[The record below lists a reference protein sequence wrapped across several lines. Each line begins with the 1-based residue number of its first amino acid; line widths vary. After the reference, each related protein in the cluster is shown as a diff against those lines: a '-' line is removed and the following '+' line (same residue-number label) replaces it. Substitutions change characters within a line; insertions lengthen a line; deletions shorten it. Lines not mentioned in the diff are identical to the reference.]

1 MLGGTACHTRAM
13 SRASLPSG
21 IELEYDTFGSPD
33 DPALLLVMGFTAQMT
48 TWSPGFC
55 ERLAAGGRY
64 VIRFDN
70 RDCGLSSKLDGVEV
84 DGAAVMMAAMT
95 GADLPAVPYTL
106 SDMAADGIGLL
117 DQLGIEQA
125 HVAGAS
131 MGGMIVQ
138 TMAIEHPDRLLS
150 VTSIMSTVGDPAYGA
165 PSPEAMV
172 VLLRPPTGD
181 RDAIIAAAADF
192 AVWSSKKYFDA
203 ELAGELAAA
212 NYDRSFYPE
221 GSTRQL
227 AAIFASGD
235 RSDALAEV
243 DLPFLVVHGLD
254 DRLIDPSGGQRT
266 AELVPGAHLLLV
278 SDMGHDLPEPL
289 WPLVTSAMIGLGD
302 VASADRMVGSS
313 VAP

>member
-1 MLGGTACHTRAM
+1 M
-13 SRASLPSG
+13 SRATLPSG

-55 ERLAAGGRY
+55 ERLAAGGRH

-70 RDCGLSSKLDGVEV
+70 RDCGLSTKLDGVEV
-84 DGAAVMMAAMT
+84 DGAAVMMAAMM
-95 GADLPAVPYTL
+95 GAELPAVPYTL

-117 DQLGIEQA
+117 GELGIDQA
-125 HVAGAS
+125 HVVGAS

-138 TMAIEHPDRLLS
+138 TMAIEHADRLLS
-150 VTSIMSTVGDPAYGA
+150 ATSIMSTVGDPTYGA
-165 PSPEAMV
+165 PSPEALE

-181 RDAIIAAAADF
+181 RDAIIAGAADF
-192 AVWSSKKYFDA
+192 AVWSSKKHFDA
-203 ELAGELAAA
+203 DLARELAAA

-221 GSTRQL
+221 GSSRQL

-235 RSDALAEV
+235 RSEALAEV

-254 DRLIDPSGGQRT
+254 DRLIDPSGGRRT

-278 SDMGHDLPEPL
+278 ADMGHDLPEPL
-289 WPLVTSAMIGLGD
+289 WPLVAPAIIGIGD
-302 VASADRMVGSS
+302 TRASDRAVM
-313 VAP
+313 A

>member
-1 MLGGTACHTRAM
+1 M
-13 SRASLPSG
+13 SRATLPSG

-48 TWSPGFC
+48 AWSPAFC
-55 ERLAAGGRY
+55 ERLASGGRH

-84 DGAAVMMAAMT
+84 DGGAVMLAAMS
-95 GADLPAVPYTL
+95 GAELPAVPYTL

-117 DQLGIEQA
+117 DHLGIDRA

-138 TMAIEHPDRLLS
+138 TMAIEHPARLLS

-165 PSPEAMV
+165 ASPEAME
-172 VLLRPPTGD
+172 VLLRPPAAD
-181 RDAIIAAAADF
+181 RDAIVAGAADF

-203 ELAGELAAA
+203 DLARELAAA

-221 GSTRQL
+221 GAPRQL

-235 RSDALAEV
+235 RSESLAQV

-266 AELVPGAHLLLV
+266 ADLVPGAHLLLV

-289 WPLVTSAMIGLGD
+289 WPLVTAAIIGVGD
-302 VASADRMVGSS
+302 IASAD
-313 VAP
+313 VAVSA